1 MSDVEDVIIIGSG
14 PAGYTAALYTARANL
29 RPLVFEGFA
38 WGGLLQ
44 QTTDVENY
52 PGFPEGVM
60 GPEMMQ
66 KFRDQ
71 AERFGARLE
80 TEEAERVELADE
92 PGGLHRVW
100 VGDQEYAA
108 RTVVLAMGA
117 EHKKLD
123 VQGEADLSGRG
134 VSYCATCDA
143 AFFKGA
149 PTLIVGGGDSAME
162 EAVFLSKFASRVTI
176 VHRRPEFRASKIM
189 LERARSQPNIDFLVP
204 YRVSEFVPGENGAL
218 GHATLVNTE
227 TGEEQQPG
235 GVGQLHRDRPRAPV
249 GAGARPGG
257 PGRERLRRHRGPLDP
272 HQPAGRVRRRRPRR
286 PHLPPGDHGSRVGLS
301 GGAGRGVVPARH
313 ARGADAPPGCPSA
326 TPRWRSGRR
335 WPRPTSGP
343 RATRARGSARAA
355 PDCRSRST
363 QRASAPSSS
372 SRKRFRSSPPP

>member
-29 RPLVFEGFA
+29 RPLVLEGFA

-80 TEEAERVELADE
+80 SEEADRVELADE

-100 VGDQEYAA
+100 AGDEEYVT
-108 RTVVLAMGA
+108 RTLVLAMGA

-123 VQGEADLSGRG
+123 VRGEEDLSGRG

-143 AFFKGA
+143 AFFKDA

-162 EAVFLSKFASRVTI
+162 EAIFLSKFASKVSI

-189 LERARSQPNIDFLVP
+189 LDRARAQENIDFLVP
-204 YRVSEFVPGENGAL
+204 YRVSEFHPGDSGAL

-227 TGEEQQPG
+227 TGEEERLAISGSFIAIGHEPQSSL
-235 GVGQLHRDRPRAPV
+235 VHGQIDVDENGYVVTEGRSTRTN
-249 GAGARPGG
+249 RPGVFAAG
-257 PGRERLRRHRGPLDP
+257 DLVDHTYRQAITAAGSGCQAALDAEWYLRDTPQIQTP
-272 HQPAGRVRRRRPRR
+272 AEMPAG
-286 PHLPPGDHGSRVGLS
+286 D
-301 GGAGRGVVPARH
+301 PAL
-313 ARGADAPPGCPSA
+313 AEWS
-326 TPRWRSGRR
+326 T
-335 WPRPTSGP
+335 
-343 RATRARGSARAA
+343 AA
-355 PDCRSRST
+355 AKTD
-363 QRASAPSSS
+363 
-372 SRKRFRSSPPP
+372 